1 MTAADEARLL
11 KVFRAIFNRP
21 SFELHDGMT
30 AKDVPGWDSLNH
42 VNLIIQIE
50 QEFKIRFANNE
61 ISALANVGQM
71 KSLIAAKLQRA

>member
-1 MTAADEARLL
+1 MTTADLERLT

-21 SFELHDGMT
+21 TFELHDEMT

-50 QEFKIRFANNE
+50 QEFKIRFANTE
-61 ISALANVGQM
+61 VSALANVAQM
-71 KSLIAAKLQRA
+71 KALIAAKLGRA